1 MGEMSVMGK
10 EGDTKVIWDPDN
22 EDEVATAE
30 RSYNDLIKKGF
41 KAFSVKS
48 RGQKGEQMDEW
59 DPDEGKIIMVP
70 RMAGG

>member
-30 RSYNDLIKKGF
+30 RSYNDLIKKRF
-41 KAFSVKS
+41 KAFSVKA

>member
-41 KAFSVKS
+41 KAFSVKA

-59 DPDEGKIIMVP
+59 YPDEGKIIMVP